1 MRCEVVRDWTHSEL
15 RREIF
20 IWTGVEIGQTQFYT
34 WLPFA
39 LIAKKR
45 IYTDRDRR
53 KLLKFAQFM
62 SRYKRLNDAKEALMQ
77 DMETKP
83 EDYPNDDI

>member
-1 MRCEVVRDWTHSEL
+1 MQCELVKDWTHSEL
-15 RREIF
+15 RREIL
-20 IWTGVEIGQTQFYT
+20 IWAGVEVGQTQFYQ
-34 WLPFA
+34 WLTCA

-53 KLLKFAQFM
+53 KILKFAQFM
-62 SRYKRLNDAKEALMQ
+62 TRYKRLKNAREALIQ
-77 DMETKP
+77 DMKTKP

>member
-1 MRCEVVRDWTHSEL
+1 MQCEIVRDWTHLEL
-15 RREIF
+15 RREIL
-20 IWTGVEIGQTQFYT
+20 IWTGIKIGQTQFYT

-62 SRYKRLNDAKEALMQ
+62 SRYGRLRKAREALIK
-77 DMETKP
+77 DMKTKP
-83 EDYPNDDI
+83 EDYPNDI